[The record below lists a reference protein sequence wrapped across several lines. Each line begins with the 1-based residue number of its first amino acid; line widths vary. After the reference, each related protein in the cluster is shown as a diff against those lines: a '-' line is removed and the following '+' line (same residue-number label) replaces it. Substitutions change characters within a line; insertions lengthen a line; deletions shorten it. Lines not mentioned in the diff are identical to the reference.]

1 MRENHSSYQQ
11 YEPEPPMDNQYSS
24 GSMENVVVERGNLQS
39 DEKINR
45 LADDI
50 RELRGRRGEERR
62 EERKRDLGTS

>member
-1 MRENHSSYQQ
+1 MG
-11 YEPEPPMDNQYSS
+11 NQYSS

-50 RELRGRRGEERR
+50 RELRGRMGEERRDDEQRR
-62 EERKRDLGTS
+62 EERKRDLGTSWKS

>member
-1 MRENHSSYQQ
+1 MG
-11 YEPEPPMDNQYSS
+11 NQYSS

-45 LADDI
+45 PADDI
-50 RELRGRRGEERR
+50 RELRGRMEEERRDDEQRR